1 VDELFGMRVALIT
14 GKGGVG
20 RTTLSGALA
29 LAAAKKGR
37 RVLVTEIGDPSVEYT
52 PLARLFGRETLPVDP
67 EELAP
72 GVWGC
77 MLWARRGHERFFKKV
92 LPIPALVNAAL
103 SSGPLI
109 RMLDAAPSLAEMGVF
124 YHLLTLILAERP
136 DGSPE
141 FDLVLVDMPAS
152 GHTLGL
158 TGLPERVLEV
168 MPSGPIA
175 TAMREGQALMYD
187 PTKTGTWV
195 VTLPEVLPVTEA
207 LETMEALER
216 DNLPLGG
223 VILNRWLDDPFTAE
237 ERAVLAPLLQ
247 DREVYGKARFLG
259 SARSEQALER
269 LDRATSLKIT
279 RIPELPD
286 QGRKLLDAI
295 ANHLTSGGA
304 R

>member
-1 VDELFGMRVALIT
+1 MDELFRMRVALIT

-20 RTTLSGALA
+20 RTTMTGAVA
-29 LAAAKKGR
+29 IAAAR
-37 RVLVTEIGDPSVEYT
+37 RGLNVLITEIGDPSVEYT

-72 GVWGC
+72 NVSGC
-77 MLWARRGHERFFKKV
+77 MLWARRGHERFFARV

-103 SSGPLI
+103 ASGPLI

-124 YHLLTLILAERP
+124 YHLLTLILAERANGKP
-136 DGSPE
+136 QY
-141 FDLVLVDMPAS
+141 DLVIVDMPAS
-152 GHTLGL
+152 GHALGL

-187 PTKTGTWV
+187 PTKLGTWV

-216 DNLPLGG
+216 DNLPMGG

-237 ERAVLAPLLQ
+237 ERAVLTPMLEG
-247 DREVYGKARFLG
+247 REVFGSARFLG
-259 SARSEQALER
+259 AARSEQALAR
-269 LDRATSLKIT
+269 LQKSTALRID
-279 RIPELPD
+279 RIPELAN
-286 QGRKLLDAI
+286 QGTSLLEAI
-295 ANHLTSGGA
+295 ADHIGGKP
-304 R
+304 

>member
-124 YHLLTLILAERP
+124 YHLLTLILGERP

-223 VILNRWLDDPFTAE
+223 VILNRWLEDPFTAE
-237 ERAVLAPLLQ
+237 ERAVLAPVLQ

-295 ANHLTSGGA
+295 ASHLTSGGA